1 MPIPERAEAIWLL
14 LMILFLI
21 TELGTAGLTTIWFAA
36 GSSAA
41 FLLSLAGVETV
52 WQVGIFMAV
61 SVILFAFTRPLA
73 LKYVNSRR
81 EKTNYE
87 SLIGKTVKVTQR
99 VSNPDQTGAAVSDG
113 QEWTAR
119 SLEDGIILEE
129 GTLAVVAKIEGVKL
143 ILEKKE
149 EF

>member
-1 MPIPERAEAIWLL
+1 MPIPERVEAIWLL
-14 LMILFLI
+14 IMILFLI

-73 LKYVNSRR
+73 LKKTFRIHYVLGMEAACAN
-81 EKTNYE
+81 NAVFI
-87 SLIGKTVKVTQR
+87 LI
-99 VSNPDQTGAAVSDG
+99 
-113 QEWTAR
+113 
-119 SLEDGIILEE
+119 
-129 GTLAVVAKIEGVKL
+129 
-143 ILEKKE
+143 
-149 EF
+149 